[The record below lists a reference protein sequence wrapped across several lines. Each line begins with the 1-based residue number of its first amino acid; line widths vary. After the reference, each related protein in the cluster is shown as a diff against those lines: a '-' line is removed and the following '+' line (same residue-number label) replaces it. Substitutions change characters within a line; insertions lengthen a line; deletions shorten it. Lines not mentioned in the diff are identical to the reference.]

1 MALFYNKPVVID
13 DLVFYVDA
21 GNKRSFNEDDLA
33 YDGAAVNAQTAF
45 VSAGTSSFVVPV
57 GVTSISAVAVGG
69 GGGGNANMFQDY
81 PGAGG
86 GGGGLAYGTFT
97 VTPGETL
104 TIVVG
109 AAGTGGDKTGGETA
123 RTGKTG
129 GDSQVKRG
137 DTILLQGEGGEGT
150 QDSGAYETSIGGS
163 GGTSSGTQRDGGGAG
178 GAGGSP
184 QFYTE
189 TQQSGGG
196 GGAGGY
202 SGNGGNGGSHNTGVY
217 QSTAGSGGAG
227 GGGGSDTI
235 GTGQNGGG
243 VGILGEGSSG
253 AAGSQNSGGGA
264 GSGGSGFTYGGGGG
278 GGKGSSS
285 GLSWNPQNGNIGSV
299 GAVRLVYQPPTI
311 GNRIYP
317 DGSGTLSNIADATYS
332 GPTSTWKDLTSSG
345 HTITLNFSD
354 FSSDNAGSVMFD
366 GTDDYGTFNP
376 GSDIAFG
383 TGQFAIELWANFVG
397 EGHFYFIDT
406 RNSSQTSNRWALLMT
421 DSEKLE
427 WYTGSTSYFFNDGSM
442 PTWSTGNNGWNH
454 IVFSREG
461 TGSNQFKAYIN
472 GEYKSAAT
480 DTTDYTNSS
489 TEASIGRR
497 YSGVEFLDGKISV
510 LKIYKGKALSAAE
523 VLQNY
528 NALKKRYF

>member
-285 GLSWNPQNGNIGSV
+285 GFGSWTGANGNDGSV
-299 GAVRLVYQPPTI
+299 GAVRLVYQPPNL
-311 GNRIYP
+311 GNRYYP
-317 DGSGTLSNIADATYS
+317 DGSGTVSNIADATYNS
-332 GPTSTWKDLTSSG
+332 PTNTWKDLT
-345 HTITLNFSD
+345 TNVNNATLNFSNFD
-354 FSSDNAGSVMFD
+354 SNFGGSLLFGRDGSRRGELSSDMFNPELDFTFSAWVRMPDTIVSTTWYAIAGDYSGGSNSFDLRYRVSTGGIRLGGNGWTRDFDNSDILVASTWYNITVTRSSDTYTLYYNGSSIDTETHPAALDYDGGPRSIGTWTSTVEEWFD
-366 GTDDYGTFNP
+366 GNISTVMAY
-376 GSDIAFG
+376 S
-383 TGQFAIELWANFVG
+383 
-397 EGHFYFIDT
+397 
-406 RNSSQTSNRWALLMT
+406 RALT
-421 DSEKLE
+421 
-427 WYTGSTSYFFNDGSM
+427 
-442 PTWSTGNNGWNH
+442 
-454 IVFSREG
+454 
-461 TGSNQFKAYIN
+461 
-472 GEYKSAAT
+472 
-480 DTTDYTNSS
+480 
-489 TEASIGRR
+489 
-497 YSGVEFLDGKISV
+497 
-510 LKIYKGKALSAAE
+510 AAE

-528 NALKKRYF
+528 NALLDRYA